1 MERVIVCHVK
11 VYRTKIVNGIQQYN
25 KALKTYQFWLV
36 EEKPGPLPPEKIEK
50 PDCLAQVDLG
60 LSVNWAN
67 CNLGSQTVEGFGGH
81 YAWGDPTGKL
91 WSGQGISLNL
101 ETLIYSWGTENYG
114 GIDPPSD
121 IAPKAHGTSPLNAGK
136 RVRVT
141 TNLAPEDYAALK
153 ALARRRGLSMSA
165 VVAEAVYTL
174 LRAK

>member
-1 MERVIVCHVK
+1 MAK
-11 VYRTKIVNGIQQYN
+11 KLSQ
-25 KALKTYQFWLV
+25 
-36 EEKPGPLPPEKIEK
+36 EELRK
-50 PDCLAQVDLG
+50 LATD
-60 LSVNWAN
+60 
-67 CNLGSQTVEGFGGH
+67 F
-81 YAWGDPTGKL
+81 
-91 WSGQGISLNL
+91 
-101 ETLIYSWGTENYG
+101 
-114 GIDPPSD
+114 DPPSD